1 MDVTTLDRKQTAMLG
16 ALLGD
21 ALGVPH
27 EFKGEHAI
35 NQHFVE
41 HPTQITDDYK
51 TYGVPLGVYS
61 DDFSQMLC
69 VNENYSKTPND
80 PTTFYKDMMLW
91 QKGKYWVSAAKF
103 DEGLQTASQ
112 LRYYGLNEDIKIHEE
127 QMSGN
132 GSLMRVLPIAFMTN
146 DITEMNIWT
155 FQCSAITHNSDDCIR
170 ACQFYNVLARMI
182 ADQPLGISKDVFSAI
197 WESVIGIQNWNPA
210 RAAWKPDF
218 GSGYVIDTL
227 NIVKDCIEYS
237 DNFEGAIKRAIRY
250 GQDTDTNASVV
261 GGIAALV
268 FGLGDVPQEWMQF
281 IAPSL
286 ENRYVDELFNHHKEE
301 NDAAIN

>member
-1 MDVTTLDRKQTAMLG
+1 MNISMLDKKQTAMLG

-35 NQHFVE
+35 NQHFVD
-41 HPTQITDDYK
+41 HPTQITDEYK

-69 VNENYSKTPND
+69 VNANYSVD
-80 PTTFYKDMMLW
+80 PSNPTGFYKDLLLW
-91 QKGKYWVSAAKF
+91 QKGKYWVSAQKF

-112 LRYYGLNEDIKIHEE
+112 LRYYGMKEDIKIHEE

-132 GSLMRVLPIAFMTN
+132 GSLMRVLPIAFMAS
-146 DITEMNIWT
+146 DVTEMNIWT
-155 FQCSAITHNSDDCIR
+155 FQCSAITHNSHECIM
-170 ACQFYNVLARMI
+170 ACQFYNILARMI
-182 ADQPLGISKDVFSAI
+182 ADQPGKVDTKTFLNT
-197 WESVIGIQNWNPA
+197 WEVVCGVLQWNPETS
-210 RAAWKPDF
+210 WKPDL

-227 NIVKDCIEYS
+227 NMVKDCIQYS
-237 DNFEGAIKRAIRY
+237 DSFENAVKRAIRY

-268 FGLGDVPQEWMQF
+268 FGLEDIPQEWLTF

-286 ENRYVDELFNHHKEE
+286 ENRYVDELFNHKEE
-301 NDAAIN
+301 HESVVH